1 MKTLYLLLFIAITIS
16 CNKSN
21 NENSL
26 KQEAYDKINEWYLST
41 NPLYQEGDEYKKDTE
56 KDKLEK
62 IVKFKNNIPNKFKIV
77 HQERFII
84 EIDSYQAII
93 KINYYFESKDNLVT
107 ILSETYYYD
116 YFNMEIPIKIKS
128 IAPSYNDYSIMQKL
142 NY

>member
-1 MKTLYLLLFIAITIS
+1 MKTLYLILFIAITIS
-16 CNKSN
+16 CNNSN

-41 NPLYQEGDEYKKDTE
+41 NTLYQEGDVYKKDTE

-93 KINYYFESKDNLVT
+93 KSNYYFESKDNLVT
-107 ILSETYYYD
+107 VLSETYYYD